1 MYQEA
6 SARDDTRLAMDRYEK
21 RIVGVSKTISSK
33 TISLDTLMLS
43 NVVYTCCLIQDNV
56 VYTRCLRLSI
66 ALGGCLML
74 SILSLVSMIELTRIF
89 TVPTFPYE

>member
-1 MYQEA
+1 MYREA
-6 SARDDTRLAMDRYEK
+6 SARDYTRLAMERYEK
-21 RIVGVSKTISSK
+21 RIVGVSK

-66 ALGGCLML
+66 ALGGCLIL